1 MSEFEQVL
9 QECLDALAEGRWD
22 IVECIRRYPRHAAAL
37 RPHLIAAATLRDAYD
52 AQPSEEFS
60 RSSRERFLIATGQ
73 RLGEAYDHEPSPSFF
88 ASARVKFLMTAHK
101 MRLGERAQRA
111 RRVPFFGT
119 PFRALAGSMAAI
131 AIFLSLS
138 TYTVASASDSLPGE
152 WQYNVKL
159 QTERVR
165 LALAFGEGAERDVR
179 LDIANERA
187 REIEQLA
194 AKGKIIGPGVLER
207 MKDQTA
213 PLVQA
218 ANEGRLEPDEVERLN
233 HVTAKQRNVLAQV
246 EDQVAPNATDTLAQA
261 KTVSD
266 EGYQVTFV
274 QIVNNDQHRVP
285 IVLTPVDPLETEE
298 PDATNTPEPT
308 ATPGESATPD
318 TNASPTAVP
327 TQEPAKTPEIGVDP
341 EPVDSLFGVIWVRL
355 SAGGL
360 TTLIPS
366 EKDGWR
372 IAGVNTANGPVRSPQ
387 LVQLSNLNGTSLVTL
402 NPRNGDMYWFI
413 LRNGLFDEVQMRLTK
428 DGQTLIID
436 RDALR
441 AAYGEAAEIPVF
453 ILNHIELTPPADTPT
468 AAPETT
474 DTPAQ

>member
-9 QECLDALAEGRWD
+9 QECLDALAEGQSD
-22 IVECIRRYPRHAAAL
+22 VDACLARYPRHAAAL
-37 RPHLIAAATLRDAYD
+37 RPHLLAAAALRDAYD
-52 AQPSEEFS
+52 AQPTEEFA

-73 RLGEAYDHEPSPSFF
+73 RLSEAYDHEPSPSFF
-88 ASARVKFLMTAHK
+88 ASARVKFLMTAHR
-101 MRLGERAQRA
+101 MRLGDRAKQA
-111 RRVPFFGT
+111 RRVPLFGT
-119 PFRALAGSMAAI
+119 PFRALASGMAAI
-131 AIFLSLS
+131 ALFLSFS
-138 TYTVASASDSLPGE
+138 TYTVASASDALPGE

-165 LALAFGEGAERDVR
+165 LALAFSEGAERDVR

-207 MKDQTA
+207 MKDQTQ

-218 ANEGRLEPDEVERLN
+218 ANEGKLEPDEVERLN
-233 HVTAKQRNVLAQV
+233 HVTAKQRNVLTQV
-246 EDQVAPNATDTLAQA
+246 EDQVAPNATEKLAAA

-285 IVLTPVDPLETEE
+285 IVLTPVDPLDTET
-298 PDATNTPEPT
+298 PAPTDTPQPT
-308 ATPGESATPD
+308 ATPDSGSATPD
-318 TNASPTAVP
+318 AGSPTAVP
-327 TQEPAKTPEIGVDP
+327 TQPKTTELGVDP
-341 EPVDSLFGVIWVRL
+341 EPVDSLFGVMWVRL

-360 TTLIPS
+360 STLIPS

-372 IAGVNTANGPVRSPQ
+372 IAGVNTENGPVRSPQ
-387 LVQLSNLNGTSLVTL
+387 LVQLSNIDGTSLVTL

-436 RDALR
+436 RNALR
-441 AAYGEAAEIPVF
+441 AAYGEAAEIPIF
-453 ILNHIELTPPADTPT
+453 IMNHIELAPPITPT
-468 AAPETT
+468 ATPEATQ
-474 DTPAQ
+474 TP

>member
-1 MSEFEQVL
+1 
-9 QECLDALAEGRWD
+9 
-22 IVECIRRYPRHAAAL
+22 
-37 RPHLIAAATLRDAYD
+37 
-52 AQPSEEFS
+52 
-60 RSSRERFLIATGQ
+60 
-73 RLGEAYDHEPSPSFF
+73 
-88 ASARVKFLMTAHK
+88 
-101 MRLGERAQRA
+101 
-111 RRVPFFGT
+111 
-119 PFRALAGSMAAI
+119 
-131 AIFLSLS
+131 
-138 TYTVASASDSLPGE
+138 
-152 WQYNVKL
+152 
-159 QTERVR
+159 
-165 LALAFGEGAERDVR
+165 
-179 LDIANERA
+179 
-187 REIEQLA
+187 
-194 AKGKIIGPGVLER
+194 

-218 ANEGRLEPDEVERLN
+218 ANEGKLEPDEVERLN
-233 HVTAKQRNVLAQV
+233 HVTAKQRNVLSQV
-246 EDQVAPNATDTLAQA
+246 QDQVAPNAADTLAQA

-308 ATPGESATPD
+308 ATPADSATPD
-318 TNASPTAVP
+318 TGASPTAVP

-341 EPVDSLFGVIWVRL
+341 EPVDSLFGVMWVRL

-372 IAGVNTANGPVRSPQ
+372 IAGVNTADGPVRSPQ
-387 LVQLSNLNGTSLVTL
+387 LVQLSNINGTSLVTL

-436 RDALR
+436 RGALR
-441 AAYGEAAEIPVF
+441 AAYGEAAEIPIF
-453 ILNHIELTPPADTPT
+453 ILNHIELAPPADTPT
-468 AAPETT
+468 AAPATT
-474 DTPAQ
+474 DTATP